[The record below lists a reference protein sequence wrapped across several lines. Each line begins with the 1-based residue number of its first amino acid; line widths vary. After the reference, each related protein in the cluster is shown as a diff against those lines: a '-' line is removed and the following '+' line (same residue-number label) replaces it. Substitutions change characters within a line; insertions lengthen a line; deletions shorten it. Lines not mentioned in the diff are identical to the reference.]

1 MARINYDMDTVHGT
15 GRVKAWINLAAGAI
29 FLLVAVAFFASGYTP
44 PGVMG
49 EVVRHNQQ
57 ADIDASP
64 FFYGDVDNMLELIEG
79 AERLRDHAAD
89 KNEIKIDKNEP
100 TPEPNQEDVR

>member
-1 MARINYDMDTVHGT
+1 MTRINYDINTTRGT
-15 GRVKAWINLAAGAI
+15 GRAKAWINLAAGA
-29 FLLVAVAFFASGYTP
+29 FLLLVAIAFFASGYTP

-79 AERLRDHAAD
+79 AERLRDRASD
-89 KNEIKIDKNEP
+89 KQEINKHKPI
-100 TPEPNQEDVR
+100 PESNQEEMR